1 MRGDECFRHC
11 ARLHPIKVRRN
22 ASEITLRHNHKL
34 CLSAAAGDSKN
45 AVADFPGANRITNRF
60 DFACELHTRDV
71 LWITRRRGIMS
82 APLQN
87 IGAVQS
93 RRMHPYAHPI
103 CSRRRRSVHLL
114 HTDSVDPTMRCDDDC
129 THQPGY
135 SSLARIQTNA

>member
-1 MRGDECFRHC
+1 
-11 ARLHPIKVRRN
+11 
-22 ASEITLRHNHKL
+22 
-34 CLSAAAGDSKN
+34 
-45 AVADFPGANRITNRF
+45 
-60 DFACELHTRDV
+60 
-71 LWITRRRGIMS
+71 MS

-103 CSRRRRSVHLL
+103 CSRRRRRVHLL

-135 SSLARIQTNA
+135 SSLAWIQTRGVEAGCLSRRIFSGTFAVEALAGRGTKLRWFAPLP